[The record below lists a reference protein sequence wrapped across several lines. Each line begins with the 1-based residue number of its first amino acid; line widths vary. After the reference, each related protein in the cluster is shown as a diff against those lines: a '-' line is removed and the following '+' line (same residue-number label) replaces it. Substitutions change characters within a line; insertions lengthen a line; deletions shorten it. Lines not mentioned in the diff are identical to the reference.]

1 MCCTGLG
8 QLLLQLLDPGVK
20 LAGIHGQLDALFL
33 GLGKLGPQLGILGHQ
48 LQEPHVDGHDHLVGG
63 GL

>member
-33 GLGKLGPQLGILGHQ
+33 GLGKLGPQLGVLRHQ
-48 LQEPHVDGHDHLVGG
+48 LQKPHVDGHDHLVGG